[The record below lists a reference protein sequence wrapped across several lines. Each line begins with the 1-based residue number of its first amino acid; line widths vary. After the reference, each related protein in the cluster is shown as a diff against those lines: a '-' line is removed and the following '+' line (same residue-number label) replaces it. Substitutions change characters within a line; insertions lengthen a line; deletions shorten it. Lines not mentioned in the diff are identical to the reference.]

1 MIPTDIAIGV
11 RQGND
16 ELEGMLNG
24 AIKALHEK
32 GIYAQLQK
40 KYFGGPGPLQQ
51 LIPTTMPPVRLLAVR
66 RGVVALEDG

>member
-1 MIPTDIAIGV
+1 VGISDPMIPTDIAIGV

-40 KYFGGPGPLQQ
+40 KYFGDLD
-51 LIPTTMPPVRLLAVR
+51 LYNN
-66 RGVVALEDG
+66 